1 MTENEMMLIE
11 TIKNHSNPE
20 EAILIAIQI
29 ISDFLKQFESSE

>member
-1 MTENEMMLIE
+1 MTENEMMLLE

-29 ISDFLKQFESSE
+29 ISDFLKQLESSE

>member
-1 MTENEMMLIE
+1 MTENEIELIE

-29 ISDFLKQFESSE
+29 ISDYLKQPESFE